1 MTRTPVRDPLQA
13 VGTTLPPVPAD
24 LAGWEWEADRY
35 TNGSVVRL
43 VNAANDAATDWP
55 PPMDAAAMI
64 GDARAIA
71 AGGTAVV
78 AEMTEPPTTRLTPQ
92 MQRHVDR
99 TLAADRKGGE
109 ALWEKACAVADA
121 RADAEHGEWGTYL
134 EATGQNERAAQR
146 LVSIAERGRIEAR
159 FRDAII
165 SGFLSFSVAAITT
178 QADDQLLDQLLTA
191 PTPPTQREALA
202 GRNPTS
208 MSGFSNVVPPTPPAT
223 PPAGLDAGRNPT
235 SMSGFSDVVPP
246 TPPATP
252 VVAVEA
258 LANPAALPDFSP
270 PDAPARSAA
279 CSHCGDSL
287 LFLDN
292 YCMSCHS
299 LIKAQ
304 HDPSG
309 SAQMRRRL
317 LSDN

>member
-43 VNAANDAATDWP
+43 ANAAEDAATDWQ

-71 AGGTAVV
+71 AGGTAVY

-121 RADAEHGEWGTYL
+121 RDDAHRGEWGRYR

-146 LVSIAERGRIEAR
+146 LVSIAARGRIEAR

-165 SGFLSFSVAAITT
+165 SGFLNFSVAHLTAS
-178 QADDQLLDQLLTA
+178 ADDQLLDQLLTA
-191 PTPPTQREALA
+191 PVPPSKRDIEARP
-202 GRNPTS
+202 RNPSPGT
-208 MSGFSNVVPPTPPAT
+208 
-223 PPAGLDAGRNPT
+223 
-235 SMSGFSDVVPP
+235 GFSD
-246 TPPATP
+246 
-252 VVAVEA
+252 A
-258 LANPAALPDFSP
+258 LQCRACSEVLE
-270 PDAPARSAA
+270 RSAVGRA
-279 CSHCGDSL
+279 TD
-287 LFLDN
+287 
-292 YCMSCHS
+292 
-299 LIKAQ
+299 
-304 HDPSG
+304 
-309 SAQMRRRL
+309 RL
-317 LSDN
+317 PTRSNALR

>member
-13 VGTTLPPVPAD
+13 VRTTLPPVPAD

-43 VNAANDAATDWP
+43 ANAAEDAATDWQ

-71 AGGTAVV
+71 AGGTAVY

-121 RADAEHGEWGTYL
+121 RDDAHRGEWGRYR

-165 SGFLSFSVAAITT
+165 SGFLSFSVAAITA

-223 PPAGLDAGRNPT
+223 PPAALDAGRNPT
-235 SMSGFSDVVPP
+235 PVSGFSPP
-246 TPPATP
+246 CRPERPAPAVAPPQQR
-252 VVAVEA
+252 A
-258 LANPAALPDFSP
+258 LGI
-270 PDAPARSAA
+270 DAPASP
-279 CSHCGDSL
+279 
-287 LFLDN
+287 
-292 YCMSCHS
+292 
-299 LIKAQ
+299 
-304 HDPSG
+304 PSW
-309 SAQMRRRL
+309 QPKRRRRP
-317 LSDN
+317 